1 MHPTVAGGLVVVL
14 IVVALSL
21 WVLRDARTRRERD
34 RPVVATMAGITI
46 ERPEMWAALCLLVFV
61 FFVPLYLVARNA
73 D

>member
-1 MHPTVAGGLVVVL
+1 MAGGLVVVL
-14 IVVALSL
+14 VVVALSL
-21 WVLRDARTRRERD
+21 WVLQDARRRRERD
-34 RPVVATMAGITI
+34 RPVVATLAGITI

>member
-14 IVVALSL
+14 VVVALSL
-21 WVLRDARTRRERD
+21 WVLQDARRRRERD
-34 RPVVATMAGITI
+34 RPVVATLAGITI